1 MEPLNLEVIT
11 EDDTGDVIGILIDD
25 IPQFENLLLDDE
37 KEIVYW
43 KVDDGDNERILV
55 TTFDG
60 WNNHV
65 KEMYLEAM
73 EEFFVREGELGI

>member
-25 IPQFENLLLDDE
+25 IPQFDFLLLDDE

-43 KVDDGDNERILV
+43 KVEDGDDERILV
-55 TTFDG
+55 TTFDA

-65 KEMYLEAM
+65 KEMYLEAT
-73 EEFFVREGELGI
+73 EEFFVLEGELGI